1 MTDTRHDDEAPSE
14 VTPGAPEA
22 DTENPDSEAGEPVY
36 KTGGLRLA
44 ALILGVVAV
53 GLIFSWATVWV
64 ILGIVV
70 MIFLH
75 ELGHFV
81 TAKWA
86 GMKVTDFFI
95 GFGPR
100 IWSFQRGETQY
111 GVKAI
116 PAGAFVRIIGMNN
129 LDETDPADEARTYRQ
144 QSFPKRL
151 LVVSAG
157 SIMHFIQ
164 AFVLLMILLTVIGV
178 PGGTLTDEARHD
190 ESWRVGS
197 ITENS
202 AAEAAGLQ
210 KGDDIVAFDGKPV
223 STWEEVTDQIKD
235 HRVGDQVQFQVVRD
249 GEIHDLA
256 AELQPRP
263 ANVQGG
269 TPGTPFLGLG
279 VQYPKQT
286 IPLGS
291 ALVRTPQEMGRF
303 VGNTL
308 GSLVG
313 VFSPSGISN
322 MADNVSQAH
331 QQDDNSGSSGSSVSN
346 DDGQNDDRLL
356 SILGVLRLGTAVTE
370 EDGIGGLLVILFA
383 MNVFIGIFNMLPL
396 PPLDGGHAAVAI
408 YERVRSRRNRRYFA
422 DATRLLP
429 VTYAVIMVLVVVAV
443 TALYLDAVNPANF

>member
-1 MTDTRHDDEAPSE
+1 MTDTRHHDEAPAE

-22 DTENPDSEAGEPVY
+22 ETESPAPDGDPVY
-36 KTGGLRLA
+36 ETGGLRLA
-44 ALILGVVAV
+44 ALTLGVVAV
-53 GLIFSWATVWV
+53 GMFFGWGYVWMIVGLV
-64 ILGIVV
+64 I

-81 TAKWA
+81 TAKWS

-164 AFVLLMILLTVIGV
+164 AFVLLVILLTVVGV
-178 PGGTLTDEARHD
+178 PGGTLTDETRHD
-190 ESWRVGS
+190 ESWRVGNV
-197 ITENS
+197 ENDS
-202 AAEAAGLQ
+202 AAEAAGLR
-210 KGDDIVAFDGKPV
+210 KGDDIVTFDGERV
-223 STWEEVTDQIKD
+223 STWADVTDRIKA
-235 HRVGDQVQFQVVRD
+235 HGVGDRVRFQVVRG
-249 GEIHDLA
+249 GETLDLA
-256 AELQPRP
+256 AVLQPRP
-263 ANVQGG
+263 ADMEG
-269 TPGTPFLGLG
+269 TPGSPFLGLG
-279 VQYPKQT
+279 PQFPKET
-286 IPLGS
+286 VPLGT
-291 ALVRTPQEMGRF
+291 ALVQAPQEMGRY
-303 VGNTL
+303 VGNTMSTL
-308 GSLVG
+308 AGL
-313 VFSPSGISN
+313 FSPSGIGD

-331 QQDDNSGSSGSSVSN
+331 DQGSNSGSSGTSVSN
-346 DDGQNDDRLL
+346 EDDQNENRLL
-356 SILGVLRLGTAVTE
+356 SILGVLRLGAAATE
-370 EDGIGGLLVILFA
+370 EDGVGALLVIFFA
-383 MNVFIGIFNMLPL
+383 MNIFIGIFNMLPL

-429 VTYAVIMVLVVVAV
+429 VTYAVIMVLVVVAM
-443 TALYLDAVNPANF
+443 TALYLDAVNPVQL

>member
-1 MTDTRHDDEAPSE
+1 MTDTRPHDEAPSE
-14 VTPGAPEA
+14 VPPEA
-22 DTENPDSEAGEPVY
+22 VADAGTPADEPVY
-36 KTGGLRLA
+36 ETGGVRLA
-44 ALILGVVAV
+44 ALVLGLFAV
-53 GLIFSWATVWV
+53 GFVFDWGYVWM
-64 ILGIVV
+64 IIGIVV

-81 TAKWA
+81 TAKWS

-164 AFVLLMILLTVIGV
+164 AFVLLVILLTVVGV
-178 PGGTLTDEARHD
+178 PGGTLTDETRHD
-190 ESWRVGS
+190 ESWQVGKV
-197 ITENS
+197 TPRS
-202 AAEAAGLQ
+202 AAAAAGLQ
-210 KGDDIVAFDGKPV
+210 TGDDIVSFDGQPV
-223 STWEEVTDQIKD
+223 STWDDVTERIQG
-235 HRVGDQVQFQVVRD
+235 HEVGDQVRFEVVRE
-249 GEIHDLA
+249 GESLDLS
-256 AELQPRP
+256 AELRRRP
-263 ANVQGG
+263 EGVGG
-269 TPGTPFLGLG
+269 EVGSPFLGLG
-279 VQYPKQT
+279 PQYPKET
-286 IPLGS
+286 VGLGT
-291 ALVRTPQEMGRF
+291 ALVQAPKEMGQY
-303 VGNTL
+303 VGSTL
-308 GSLVG
+308 GTLAG
-313 VFSPSGISN
+313 LFSPSGIGD

-331 QQDDNSGSSGSSVSN
+331 NEGGDSGSSGSSVSD
-346 DDGQNDDRLL
+346 DDGTNENRLL
-356 SILGVLRLGTAVTE
+356 SILGVLRLGAAATE
-370 EDGIGGLLVILFA
+370 EGAANFLVIFFA

-408 YERVRSRRNRRYFA
+408 YERARSRRNQRYFA

-429 VTYAVIMVLVVVAV
+429 VTYAVLMVLIVVGV
-443 TALYLDAVNPANF
+443 TALYLDVVSPVKL

>member
-1 MTDTRHDDEAPSE
+1 MTDTRQHDGAPSE
-14 VTPGAPEA
+14 VTPEAPEA
-22 DTENPDSEAGEPVY
+22 DTETRASEAGEPVY

-53 GLIFSWATVWV
+53 GVVFDWATVWV
-64 ILGIVV
+64 IIGIVV

-111 GVKAI
+111 GFKAI

-190 ESWRVGS
+190 ESWRVGNV
-197 ITENS
+197 EKDS

-210 KGDDIVAFDGKPV
+210 KGDDIVTFDGKPV
-223 STWEEVTDQIKD
+223 STWDEVTDQIKD

-249 GEIHDLA
+249 GETLDLA

-286 IPLGS
+286 ISLGS
-291 ALVRTPQEMGRF
+291 ALVQAPQEMGRF
-303 VGNTL
+303 VGNTF
-308 GSLVG
+308 GSLAH

-331 QQDDNSGSSGSSVSN
+331 QEDNNSGSSGSSVSN

-370 EDGIGGLLVILFA
+370 EQGIGGLFVILFA

-443 TALYLDAVNPANF
+443 TALYLDAVNPAHF

>member
-1 MTDTRHDDEAPSE
+1 
-14 VTPGAPEA
+14 
-22 DTENPDSEAGEPVY
+22 
-36 KTGGLRLA
+36 
-44 ALILGVVAV
+44 
-53 GLIFSWATVWV
+53 
-64 ILGIVV
+64 
-70 MIFLH
+70 
-75 ELGHFV
+75 
-81 TAKWA
+81 
-86 GMKVTDFFI
+86 MKVTDFFI

-111 GVKAI
+111 GFKAI

-190 ESWRVGS
+190 ESWRVGNV
-197 ITENS
+197 EKDS

-210 KGDDIVAFDGKPV
+210 KGDDIVTFDGKPV
-223 STWEEVTDQIKD
+223 STWDEVTDQIKD

-249 GEIHDLA
+249 GETLDLA

-286 IPLGS
+286 ISLGS
-291 ALVRTPQEMGRF
+291 ALVQAPQEMGRF
-303 VGNTL
+303 VGNTF
-308 GSLVG
+308 GSLAH

-331 QQDDNSGSSGSSVSN
+331 QEDNNSGSSGSSVSN

-370 EDGIGGLLVILFA
+370 EQGIGGLFVILFA

-443 TALYLDAVNPANF
+443 TALYLDAVNPAHF

>member
-1 MTDTRHDDEAPSE
+1 MTDTRQHDEAPSE

-22 DTENPDSEAGEPVY
+22 DTENPASEAGDPVY

-44 ALILGVVAV
+44 ALILAVVAV

-64 ILGIVV
+64 IIGIVI

-81 TAKWA
+81 TAKWS

-164 AFVLLMILLTVIGV
+164 AFVLLVILLTLVGV
-178 PGGTLTDEARHD
+178 PGGPLTDEARHD
-190 ESWRVGS
+190 ESWRVGNV
-197 ITENS
+197 EKDS
-202 AAEAAGLQ
+202 AANAAGLR
-210 KGDDIVAFDGKPV
+210 KGDDIVTFDGQPV
-223 STWEEVTDQIKD
+223 STWEDVTDRIKAHD
-235 HRVGDQVQFQVVRD
+235 VGDQVRFEVVRG
-249 GEIHDLA
+249 GETLDLA
-256 AELQPRP
+256 ATLGPRP
-263 ANVQGG
+263 RDIGG
-269 TPGTPFLGLG
+269 TPGTPFLGLAA
-279 VQYPKQT
+279 QYPKET
-286 IPLGS
+286 VGLGT
-291 ALVRTPQEMGRF
+291 ALVQAPQEMGRY
-303 VGNTL
+303 VGNTMGTL
-308 GSLVG
+308 AGL
-313 VFSPSGISN
+313 FSPSGISD

-331 QQDDNSGSSGSSVSN
+331 DQGSNSGSSGTAVSN
-346 DDGQNDDRLL
+346 DDNQNDNRLL
-356 SILGVLRLGTAVTE
+356 SILGVLRLGASATE
-370 EDGIGGLLVILFA
+370 EDGIGALLVIFFA

-429 VTYAVIMVLVVVAV
+429 VTYAVIMVLVVVAM
-443 TALYLDAVNPANF
+443 TALYLAAVNPVQL